1 MDVLMKIAMLEV
13 LKWKLF
19 KYGKFEDIQAQ
30 VVDLVFILILSI
42 WMSYYQ
48 EGCNI
53 RFMTK

>member
-13 LKWKLF
+13 LKWKLL